1 MIDVGQTVGNYNITA
16 KLGEGGMGVVFLAE
30 HPVIGSK
37 VALKAI
43 HPHFARSADV
53 VSRFVTEAR
62 AVNQIG
68 HDHIV
73 NITDFG
79 HTPEGD
85 FYFLMEYLQGEM
97 LSEWINHHGAFPPA
111 RALNIAAQIADALQA
126 SHDQG
131 VIHRDLKPDNIFLIT
146 RDTTADFVKVLD
158 FGLAKLTHASVSTP
172 THNTG
177 AGTVMGTPYYM
188 SPEQC
193 EGRAEVDHRADI
205 YGLGVILFEMLTG
218 RVPFGGE
225 GYGEVIIKHVTVRP
239 PTARSLVPEIPPALD
254 AILSRALSKDPN
266 ARFQSMSQFREALLD
281 PEVYAAASPTPDAVE
296 DDLSLSGRLRAALP
310 TARTQMSLL
319 APIKAPSQAIRE
331 APDKAPSE
339 APPPVRVLA
348 APSST
353 FRHTAGEVVDDV
365 ELKPKRNR
373 GGLVLL
379 GVASL
384 VGIAVVGMHGRG
396 AGAQLVATARAAV
409 RPSTIR
415 VNFSSDPDGA
425 TVSRSDGSILG
436 VTPLSIDVPYSD
448 KAVDFHLSK
457 DGYATKISSVVPN
470 LPLPVFA
477 LLEKIPDPTPVAA
490 LAPPIEDPPITDVPA
505 ARRTIATAH
514 GNHHHHH
521 SDVSNADNDDADD
534 SDGVLAP
541 STP

>member
-254 AILSRALSKDPN
+254 AILSRALSKDPS

-281 PEVYAAASPTPDAVE
+281 PEVYAAAGPTPDAVE

-310 TARTQMSLL
+310 TARTQMSLV

-331 APDKAPSE
+331 APNKEPSQ

-348 APSST
+348 AASST

-457 DGYATKISSVVPN
+457 DGYTTKISSVVPN

-514 GNHHHHH
+514 DNHHHHH

>member
-1 MIDVGQTVGNYNITA
+1 LLDIPSMIDVGQTVGNYNVTA

-43 HPHFARSADV
+43 HPHFARNADV

-97 LSEWINHHGAFPPA
+97 LSDWINRHGAFPPA
-111 RALNIAAQIADALQA
+111 RALNIAAQIADALAA
-126 SHDQG
+126 SHEQG

-193 EGRAEVDHRADI
+193 EGKAEVDHRADI

-225 GYGEVIIKHVTVRP
+225 GYGEIIIKHVTVRP
-239 PTARSLVPEIPPALD
+239 PTARSLVPELSPALD
-254 AILSRALSKDPN
+254 AILNRALSKNPST
-266 ARFQSMSQFREALLD
+266 RFQSMSEFRAALLD
-281 PEVYAAASPTPDAVE
+281 PEAYVATGVTPDAID

-310 TARTQMSLL
+310 TARTEMSLV
-319 APIKAPSQAIRE
+319 APSR
-331 APDKAPSE
+331 APSE
-339 APPPVRVLA
+339 APPPVRSLPV
-348 APSST
+348 SST

-373 GGLVLL
+373 GGLVFL

-396 AGAQLVATARAAV
+396 AGAQLVATAKAAV

-425 TVSRSDGSILG
+425 TISRTDGSVLG

-448 KAVDFHLSK
+448 KPTDFRVSK
-457 DGYATKISSVVPN
+457 DGYTAKISSIVPN

-477 LLEKIPDPTPVAA
+477 LLEKNAEPAPVAA
-490 LAPPIEDPPITDVPA
+490 PAPPVGDPPITVVPA
-505 ARRTIATAH
+505 ATRTIATAH
-514 GNHHHHH
+514 ATRHRHH
-521 SDVSNADNDDADD
+521 SSTASSEGDDADD
-534 SDGVLAP
+534 GDGVLAP
-541 STP
+541 SIP

>member
-1 MIDVGQTVGNYNITA
+1 MIDVGQTVGNYTVTA

-43 HPHFARSADV
+43 HPHFARNADV

-79 HTPEGD
+79 HTTDGD

-97 LSEWINHHGAFPPA
+97 LSDWINSHGAFPPA
-111 RALNIAAQIADALQA
+111 RALNIAAQIADALNA
-126 SHDQG
+126 SHEQG

-158 FGLAKLTHASVSTP
+158 FGLAKLTHASTSTP
-172 THNTG
+172 THHTG
-177 AGTVMGTPYYM
+177 AGAVMGTPYYM

-205 YGLGVILFEMLTG
+205 YSLGVILFEMLTG

-225 GYGEVIIKHVTVRP
+225 GYGEIIIKHVTVRP
-239 PTARSLVPEIPPALD
+239 PTARSLVPELSPALD
-254 AILSRALSKDPN
+254 ALLSRALSKDP
-266 ARFQSMSQFREALLD
+266 ASRFQSMAEFREALLD
-281 PEVYAAASPTPDAVE
+281 PEGYGTSREIPETVE
-296 DDLSLSGRLRAALP
+296 DDFSGRLRAALP
-310 TARTQMSLL
+310 TARTQMSLVPPSP
-319 APIKAPSQAIRE
+319 APKVKVERPSAPSS
-331 APDKAPSE
+331 PSS
-339 APPPVRVLA
+339 
-348 APSST
+348 PSST
-353 FRHTAGEVVDDV
+353 FRHNAGEVIDDV

-373 GGLVLL
+373 GGLMLL

-384 VGIAVVGMHGRG
+384 MGIVVVSMHGRG

-425 TVSRSDGSILG
+425 TISRSDGSILG

-448 KAVDFHLSK
+448 KAVEYRVTK
-457 DGYATKISSVVPN
+457 DGYAAKVSSFVPN

-477 LLEKIPDPTPVAA
+477 LLEKNQEPAA
-490 LAPPIEDPPITDVPA
+490 PAPAAPPVEDPPIPDVRSATQTVAA
-505 ARRTIATAH
+505 ARAA
-514 GNHHHHH
+514 HHHHH
-521 SDVSNADNDDADD
+521 SAVSSAPSGDTDDG
-534 SDGVLAP
+534 DGVLAP
-541 STP
+541 SSEQP

>member
-1 MIDVGQTVGNYNITA
+1 LLKFASMIDVGQTVGNYNVTA
-16 KLGEGGMGVVFLAE
+16 KLGEGGMGIVFLAE

-43 HPHFARSADV
+43 HPHFARNADV

-79 HTPEGD
+79 HTADGD

-97 LSEWINHHGAFPPA
+97 LSDWINHHGAFPPA
-111 RALNIAAQIADALQA
+111 RALNIAAQIADALNA

-146 RDTTADFVKVLD
+146 RDTTTDFVKVLD

-177 AGTVMGTPYYM
+177 AGAVMGTPYYM

-193 EGRAEVDHRADI
+193 EGKADVDHRADI

-218 RVPFGGE
+218 RVPFGGS
-225 GYGEVIIKHVTVRP
+225 GYGEVIVKHVTVRP
-239 PTARSLVPEIPPALD
+239 PSARSLVPDLSPALD

-266 ARFQSMSQFREALLD
+266 TRFQSMSEFREALLD
-281 PEVYAAASPTPDAVE
+281 PDAYAPGVATLEAVE
-296 DDLSLSGRLRAALP
+296 DDHSGRLRAASP
-310 TARTQMSLL
+310 TARTEMN
-319 APIKAPSQAIRE
+319 
-331 APDKAPSE
+331 
-339 APPPVRVLA
+339 LA
-348 APSST
+348 ARSEPKTKLERLPAAASKPPSSPPSPSST
-353 FRHTAGEVVDDV
+353 FRHTAGEVSDDV
-365 ELKPKRNR
+365 EIKPKRNR
-373 GGLVLL
+373 GGLVFL
-379 GVASL
+379 GVAAL
-384 VGIAVVGMHGRG
+384 AGLAVVGLRSHG

-409 RPSTIR
+409 RPSTVR

-425 TVSRSDGSILG
+425 TITKSDGTVLG
-436 VTPLSIDVPYSD
+436 VTPLSIDVQYSD
-448 KAVDFHLSK
+448 AAVEFRISK
-457 DGYATKISSVVPN
+457 VGYATKVSAIVPN
-470 LPLPVFA
+470 LPLPLFA
-477 LLEKIPDPTPVAA
+477 LLEKNQEPVAA
-490 LAPPIEDPPITDVPA
+490 APAEDPPIPEAPSPTP
-505 ARRTIATAH
+505 TIATAH
-514 GNHHHHH
+514 PARHHHH
-521 SDVSNADNDDADD
+521 SSAYNLPNRPDDVGD

-541 STP
+541 SEP

>member
-1 MIDVGQTVGNYNITA
+1 LLTLPSMIEVGQTVGNYTVTA

-43 HPHFARSADV
+43 HPHLARNADV

-79 HTPEGD
+79 HTPDGD

-97 LSEWINHHGAFPPA
+97 LSDWINHNGAFPPA

-146 RDTTADFVKVLD
+146 RDTTTDFVKVLD

-177 AGTVMGTPYYM
+177 AGTIMGTPYYM

-193 EGRAEVDHRADI
+193 EGKAEVDHRADI

-225 GYGEVIIKHVTVRP
+225 GYGEVIIKHVMVRP
-239 PTARSLVPEIPPALD
+239 PSARSLVPDLSPALD
-254 AILSRALSKDPN
+254 AILSRALCKAPS
-266 ARFQSMSQFREALLD
+266 ARFQSMSEFRAALLD
-281 PEVYAAASPTPDAVE
+281 PEAYATMGATPDAV
-296 DDLSLSGRLRAALP
+296 DDDLSGRLRAALP
-310 TARTQMSLL
+310 TARTQMSLVAPSASAKTERPL
-319 APIKAPSQAIRE
+319 APS
-331 APDKAPSE
+331 S
-339 APPPVRVLA
+339 
-348 APSST
+348 SST
-353 FRHTAGEVVDDV
+353 FRHTAGEVVDDA

-384 VGIAVVGMHGRG
+384 MGIAVVGMHGRG
-396 AGAQLVATARAAV
+396 AGAELVATARAVV
-409 RPSTIR
+409 RPSTVR
-415 VNFSSDPDGA
+415 VNFSSDPAGA
-425 TVSRSDGSILG
+425 TLFRSDGSILG

-448 KAVDFHLSK
+448 KAVEYRVSK
-457 DGYATKISSVVPN
+457 DGYASKVSSFVPN

-477 LLEKIPDPTPVAA
+477 LLEKNREPAAAPAAAPV
-490 LAPPIEDPPITDVPA
+490 EDPPISEVAPPTQTFA
-505 ARRTIATAH
+505 AASAR
-514 GNHHHHH
+514 HHHHRVA
-521 SDVSNADNDDADD
+521 STIDRDDEGD

-541 STP
+541 SEP

>member
-1 MIDVGQTVGNYNITA
+1 MIDVGQTVGNYNVTA

-43 HPHFARSADV
+43 HPHLARSADV

-73 NITDFG
+73 DITDFG

-97 LSEWINHHGAFPPA
+97 LSELINHHGAFPPA

-126 SHDQG
+126 SHAQG

-172 THNTG
+172 THHTG
-177 AGTVMGTPYYM
+177 AGAVMGTPYYM

-193 EGRAEVDHRADI
+193 EGKAEVDHRADI

-239 PTARSLVPEIPPALD
+239 PTARSLVPELPPALD
-254 AILSRALSKDPN
+254 AILSRALSKDPG
-266 ARFQSMSQFREALLD
+266 ARFQSMAELREALLD
-281 PEVYAAASPTPDAVE
+281 PEAYVGARVAPETIE
-296 DDLSLSGRLRAALP
+296 DDLSGRLRAALP
-310 TARTQMSLL
+310 TARTQMSLAVPS
-319 APIKAPSQAIRE
+319 APKTKIERPAAPS
-331 APDKAPSE
+331 APSS
-339 APPPVRVLA
+339 
-348 APSST
+348 PSST

-365 ELKPKRNR
+365 GLKPKRNR

-379 GVASL
+379 GAAVL
-384 VGIAVVGMHGRG
+384 VGIVAVSLRGRG
-396 AGAQLVATARAAV
+396 AGAELVATARAAV
-409 RPSTIR
+409 RPSTVR

-425 TVSRSDGSILG
+425 TVSRVDGSVVG

-448 KAVDFHLSK
+448 KAVEFRIGK
-457 DGYATKISSVVPN
+457 DGYAGKISSIVPN

-477 LLEKIPDPTPVAA
+477 LLEKNPEPVPTAA
-490 LAPPIEDPPITDVPA
+490 LAGPVEDPPIPEPPSTTPA
-505 ARRTIATAH
+505 TERAT
-514 GNHHHHH
+514 HHHRHQSGMASSTD
-521 SDVSNADNDDADD
+521 SDDEGD

-541 STP
+541 SEP